1 MEIIWEFLLQ
11 FFFNL
16 AEQQQQSGESFDQEL
31 FFRLFNLTFPF
42 HALHK
47 EKFNSYKQIEN
58 VRKCCLNCRNT
69 AHENSDV
76 FYFFCIHDSWHIF
89 INKLTKLQKVDAIV
103 SKIPIQSLH

>member
-1 MEIIWEFLLQ
+1 MSNEHGSNLGIFVAICFG

-16 AEQQQQSGESFDQEL
+16 AEQQKQSEESFDQEL

-58 VRKCCLNCRNT
+58 VRK
-69 AHENSDV
+69 
-76 FYFFCIHDSWHIF
+76 
-89 INKLTKLQKVDAIV
+89 
-103 SKIPIQSLH
+103 

>member
-1 MEIIWEFLLQ
+1 MGAQTNEHGNNLGIFVAI
-11 FFFNL
+11 FFNL
-16 AEQQQQSGESFDQEL
+16 AEQQQSGESFDQEL

-76 FYFFCIHDSWHIF
+76 FYSF
-89 INKLTKLQKVDAIV
+89 
-103 SKIPIQSLH
+103 